1 MGIALNDF
9 KAKVQDVARANRFLF
24 SFSSPVA
31 GADAETI
38 SYLCKGAQLPSK
50 TIGEIILNW
59 QGMQAKIAG
68 DPVFDDL
75 TLTFINDYEQ
85 QARKTV
91 EDWMVF
97 IDNQTSNDRE
107 SQTDYKID
115 ATVKLLGR
123 KGETIASIKMFG
135 VWPKM
140 LDAVD
145 LNSES
150 TDQMSEFGCTFG
162 MDYWERE

>member
-9 KAKVQDVARANRFLF
+9 KAKVGDVARPNRFLF
-24 SFSSPVA
+24 TFASPVG
-31 GADAETI
+31 GADSETI

-50 TIGEIILNW
+50 GIGEIILNW
-59 QGMQAKIAG
+59 QGMQNKIAG
-68 DPVFDDL
+68 DPVFEDL

-85 QARKTV
+85 QGRKTM
-91 EDWMVF
+91 EDWMKY
-97 IDNQTSNDRE
+97 ISDQTTNDRE
-107 SQTDYKID
+107 SQVNYKVD
-115 ATVKLLGR
+115 ASVQLLGR
-123 KGETIASIKMFG
+123 KGEIIANFKMYG
-135 VWPKM
+135 CWPKQ

-150 TDQMSEFGCTFG
+150 TDQMSEFGCSLG